1 VAAMIFTNEDG
12 HIVVKPNY
20 FECRNLFFEGQPV
33 DKEALIN
40 LLKTKKP
47 QQLVQYLSTDA
58 LRGLEVNTPAWID
71 WRESLNDLKTAEALS
86 GTQVDSNISALKASV
101 LKDNTDDLLDSDQVQ
116 DLLCEITRNFITNIK
131 REFGDILVAFS
142 NRLIS
147 IFEILGYED
156 PELGVNVMI
165 RDNSYYVCEALINQI
180 GQYTAKTPDVYTMEI
195 KRKERDKKQ
204 GRKATFGVSERL
216 QTKIK
221 KVFKDEVVLNPEEA
235 FYIDDDDKEV
245 EDITRELLLSDLV
258 KINQAEAT
266 EDTNKNLWTVTSG
279 FRLQKGAAYNTFT
292 FGLKIHKI
300 DENSFDATYFMYL
313 DKHTKNAPKS
323 QLPKDP
329 KPKASRSRKK

>member
-1 VAAMIFTNEDG
+1 MLFNNNG
-12 HIVVKPNY
+12 HIVCKPNY
-20 FECRNLFFEGQPV
+20 FESNYLFFEGQTFNK
-33 DKEALIN
+33 DALIE
-40 LLKTKKP
+40 LLKGKKP

-71 WRESLNDLKTAEALS
+71 WRESLNDLNTAEALS
-86 GTQVDSNISALKASV
+86 GSQVDSNISALKSYV

-156 PELGVNVMI
+156 PELGVNIMI
-165 RDNSYYVCEALINQI
+165 KSNSYYVCEALINQI
-180 GQYTAKTPDVYTMEI
+180 GQYSESSPDVYTMEI
-195 KRKERDKKQ
+195 KRKEREKKQ
-204 GRKATFGVSERL
+204 GRKSTFGISERL

-235 FYIDDDDKEV
+235 FYIDDADNEV

-258 KINQAEAT
+258 IVNQAEAK
-266 EDTNKNLWTVTSG
+266 EDTKKNTLTIKSG
-279 FRLQKGAAYNTFT
+279 FRFHKGSAYNDFS

-300 DENSFDATYFMYL
+300 DDDSFDVSYFMFL
-313 DKHTKNAPKS
+313 DKHTKHPAKIN
-323 QLPKDP
+323 LPKDP
-329 KPKASRSRKK
+329 KPKTKASK